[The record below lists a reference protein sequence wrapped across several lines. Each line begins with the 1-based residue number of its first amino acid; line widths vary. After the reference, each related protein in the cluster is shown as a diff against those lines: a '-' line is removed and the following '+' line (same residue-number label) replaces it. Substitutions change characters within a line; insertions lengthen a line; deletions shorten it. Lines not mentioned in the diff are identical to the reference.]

1 MQAVIMAG
9 GTGANLHSLTADTSK
24 PMTPVFSRP
33 VMDHLI
39 EHLAKHD
46 IRNIIVVTSSHGR
59 DIVDYFDDGYKWGVN
74 IRYSIEHTPMGTAG
88 GVKELQPILDSTFLV
103 ISGDTITDVDLDA
116 AIDYHR
122 TKSAMATIVT
132 HEVDD
137 PTEYGV
143 VGMSDDGHVTRFF
156 EKPKSDDVF
165 SKTVSTGIYVL
176 EPEALSSIPYDTP
189 YDFGRELFPRLLRN
203 MEPIYG
209 VSLPGYWCDIGS
221 FAQYRKVH
229 FDALTSKVDLNI
241 SGTQVEEGVW
251 LSENC
256 EVHPTVR
263 LSAPLFVGE
272 GAEVR
277 RNVDM
282 GGLTV
287 VGNETLVDEGASL
300 LRSIVGSG
308 AVIGRASKVRDCVI
322 GSGYH
327 LSDHGDVHNRV
338 VTMTADRVVPGD
350 WEDDIPSLS
359 IGSGATMMTA

>member
-9 GTGANLHSLTADTSK
+9 GTGASLHSPTADTSK

-33 VMDHLI
+33 VMEHLI
-39 EHLAKHD
+39 DHLAKHD
-46 IRNIIVVTSSHGR
+46 IRNIIVVTSSYGR

-74 IRYSIEHTPMGTAG
+74 IRYSLEHTPRGTAG
-88 GVKELQPILDSTFLV
+88 GVKDLQPILGDTFLV

-122 TKSAMATIVT
+122 SKSGIATIVT

-143 VGMSDDGHVTRFF
+143 VAMSGDGLITRFF
-156 EKPKSDDVF
+156 EKPKSDEVF

-209 VSLPGYWCDIGS
+209 VSLPGYWCDMGG

-241 SGTQVEEGVW
+241 TGTQVEEGVW
-251 LSENC
+251 VADDC

-263 LSAPLFVGE
+263 LSAPLFVGK

-287 VGNETLVDEGASL
+287 VGDETLVDEGASL

-322 GSGYH
+322 GNGYR

-338 VTMTADRVVPGD
+338 VTMSADRVVPGD
-350 WEDDIPSLS
+350 WEDDIPSIS
-359 IGSGATMMTA
+359 IGSDASLLAA

>member
-9 GTGANLHSLTADTSK
+9 GTGPNMHSLTADASK

-46 IRNIIVVTSSHGR
+46 IRDIIVVTSYFGR
-59 DIVDYFDDGYKWGVN
+59 DIVDYFGDGSKWAVN
-74 IRYSIEHTPMGTAG
+74 IRYSIEETPKGTAG
-88 GVKELQPILDSTFLV
+88 GVKDLQPVLGDTFLV
-103 ISGDTITDVDLDA
+103 ISGDTITDFDLDA
-116 AIDYHR
+116 AVDYHR
-122 TKSAMATIVT
+122 SKSALATIVT

-143 VGMSDDGHVTRFF
+143 VAMSNDGLVTRFL
-156 EKPKSDDVF
+156 EKPKSYEVF

-209 VSLPGYWCDIGS
+209 VSLPGYWCDMGS

-229 FDALTSKVDLNI
+229 FDALTSKVSMNI
-241 SGTQVEEGVW
+241 TGTQVQEGVW
-251 LSENC
+251 LGEDC

-263 LSAPLFVGE
+263 LSAPLFVGN

-287 VGNETLVDEGASL
+287 VGDETLVDEGASL

-308 AVIGRASKVRDCVI
+308 AIIGRSSKVRDCVI

-327 LSDHGDVHNRV
+327 LSDHGDVHNRI
-338 VTMTADRVVPGD
+338 VTMTADRTIPGD
-350 WEDDIPSLS
+350 WDEDIPSIS
-359 IGSGATMMTA
+359 IGSNAMIAA